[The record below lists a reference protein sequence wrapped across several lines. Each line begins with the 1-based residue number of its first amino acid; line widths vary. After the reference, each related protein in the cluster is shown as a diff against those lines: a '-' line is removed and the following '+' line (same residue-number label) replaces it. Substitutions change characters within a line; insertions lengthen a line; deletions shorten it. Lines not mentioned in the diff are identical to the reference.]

1 MPFPPAHR
9 VATFGGTIFS
19 DMSKLALELKAVNL
33 GQGFPDFDGPET
45 VKEAVQAAL
54 HAGQNQYAVGI
65 GQPALRQAIAAHA
78 QRFYQQTLNPETEI
92 TITSG
97 ATEGLFAAMQGLL
110 NPGDEVILIE
120 PCYDAYAPDVLM
132 AGGVPRP
139 ITLRPNGQGENIEWQ
154 WDEAELRTA
163 FNNRTRLIVLNTPHN
178 PTGKV
183 FSWAELALMAELCQH
198 WNVIALTD
206 EVYEHLTFDETP
218 HVRLATL
225 PGMAERTL
233 TLSSLG
239 KTFSFTGWKVGW
251 SLGPPDLTSAV
262 RRAHQWITFS
272 TATPLQA
279 AGVVA
284 LGLEDE
290 FFTSFAREF
299 QQKRDFMLGVLRE
312 VGFRVS
318 VPRGTYF
325 IMVDFSPLN
334 FQGDDIAFA
343 EWLIRQAGVAII
355 PPSVFYSTANKPLA
369 RHWARFAFCKKQ
381 ATLEIA
387 AERLRRLI
395 ETKP

>member
-1 MPFPPAHR
+1 MPFVPAHR
-9 VATFGGTIFS
+9 VATFGATIFS
-19 DMSKLALELKAVNL
+19 HMSKLALELKAVNL
-33 GQGFPDFDGPET
+33 GQGFPDFDGPE
-45 VKEAVQAAL
+45 VIKEAAQAAM

-65 GQPALRQAIAAHA
+65 GQPALRQAVAAHA
-78 QRFYQQTLNPETEI
+78 QRFYQQTFNPETEI

-97 ATEGLFAAMQGLL
+97 ATEALFAAIQGLV

-120 PCYDAYAPDVLM
+120 PCYDAYAPDVQM

-139 ITLRPNGQGENIEWQ
+139 ITLRPTPLAETIEWR
-154 WDEAELRTA
+154 WDEAELRAA
-163 FNNRTRLIVLNTPHN
+163 FNNRTRLIILNTPHN

-183 FSWAELALMAELCQH
+183 FSRAELALIAELCQQ
-198 WNVIALTD
+198 WNVIAITD
-206 EVYEHLTFDETP
+206 EVYEHLTFDQTP

-239 KTFSFTGWKVGW
+239 KTFSFTGWKIGW
-251 SLGPPDLTSAV
+251 SLGPPDLTNAV
-262 RRAHQWITFS
+262 RGAHQWMTFS

-279 AGVVA
+279 AGVAA
-284 LGLEDE
+284 LNLEDE

-299 QQKRDFMLGVLRE
+299 QQKRDFMLGVLRAA
-312 VGFRVS
+312 GLQVS

-325 IMVDFSPLN
+325 IMADFSPLN

-343 EWLIRQAGVAII
+343 EWLIRQVGVAVI
-355 PPSVFYSTANKPLA
+355 PPSVFYSAANKPLA

-381 ATLEIA
+381 ETLEQA
-387 AERLRRLI
+387 AERLRRL
-395 ETKP
+395 